1 MGTSHYQPANPVTCP
16 SGVCNIHHA
25 SMGDVMSNSRTRR
38 INYKPRMTQMEAYD
52 ALPLD
57 IKRAL
62 QIGPQQWDT
71 YAILRM
77 YRARLK
83 DGFDEGYAI
92 RQTVR
97 DVMRW
102 HRHEVQEGKP
112 WRPRKVGQKWSD
124 VPLSP
129 HVIAGAIML

>member
-1 MGTSHYQPANPVTCP
+1 
-16 SGVCNIHHA
+16 
-25 SMGDVMSNSRTRR
+25 MGDVMSNSRTRR

-62 QIGPQQWDT
+62 QIGPQQWDSYT
-71 YAILRM
+71 ILRM

-83 DGFDEGYAI
+83 DGFDEGYSI

-97 DVMRW
+97 DIMRW

-124 VPLSP
+124 VPPSP
-129 HVIAGAIML
+129 HVIAEAKML

>member
-1 MGTSHYQPANPVTCP
+1 MTLDTRAQV
-16 SGVCNIHHA
+16 V
-25 SMGDVMSNSRTRR
+25 TRR

-83 DGFDEGYAI
+83 DGFDEGYAV

-102 HRHEVQEGKP
+102 HRQEVQEGKP
-112 WRPRKVGQKWSD
+112 WRPRKVGQRWAD

-129 HVIAGAIML
+129 HVIAEAKMI